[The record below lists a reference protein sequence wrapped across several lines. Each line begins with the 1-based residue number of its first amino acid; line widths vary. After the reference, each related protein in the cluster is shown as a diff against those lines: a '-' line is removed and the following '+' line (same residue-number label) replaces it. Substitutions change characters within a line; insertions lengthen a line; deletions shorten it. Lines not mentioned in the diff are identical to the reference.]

1 MLTRLNIN
9 EKMYIEL
16 NYKANVAFGFLTAA
30 CKLGVKA
37 EFFPQVWTIPE
48 PAPIHRK
55 AELALQLCSLHTKRV
70 SFAVATR
77 ITEFPYTLLPHL
89 PGKS

>member
-1 MLTRLNIN
+1 
-9 EKMYIEL
+9 MYIEL
-16 NYKANVAFGFLTAA
+16 YYKANVAFEFLTAA

-55 AELALQLCSLHTKRV
+55 AELALQLCSLLTKRV
-70 SFAVATR
+70 SFA
-77 ITEFPYTLLPHL
+77 TLLPIHKKGEL
-89 PGKS
+89 CNFAPYTQKG